1 MLHKCLDEGFNFI
14 SKMKRY
20 IFSLGFLLVLVN
32 YSFGQNSFPYTI
44 ELKPVNI
51 PGLPGLHS
59 FAHGQYDNKWLIIG
73 GRKDGLHARQPFNA
87 FPQSQNNTDIYV
99 IDINTL
105 QFWSSTLN
113 NLPVG
118 IKEQLQSTNM
128 NFYQDGNSLFIAGG
142 YAFSSSENDHITFPN
157 LTAVNVPGL
166 INAVI
171 NGGAIQTNF
180 KQITDDVFAVTG
192 GYLKKLGNTFYLV
205 GGHRF
210 DGRYNPMG
218 HPSYTQTYT
227 NQIRKFSIHHSES
240 QLSFSNYETITDPVH
255 LRRRDYNLLPQIF
268 PNREEG
274 FTISSGVFQQ
284 EADLPYLYPVDITE
298 KQYKPVTAFN
308 QYLSNY
314 HSAFF
319 TFYDSTLN
327 KMHSIF
333 FGGISQYYYQDNQL
347 INDKQ
352 VPFVKT
358 ISRLTRYADGTLKE
372 YQMPV
377 EMPSLQG
384 ASAEFIH
391 NPAVPHFKSGIIKI
405 NQVKEDSILVGHIYG
420 GISSP
425 ALNPF
430 NSNRA
435 NITSAS
441 NVIYAVTLIKSKQ
454 ETGGQLIDGNNPY
467 DIMIYPN
474 PADNSIIVK
483 FDLVNKTN
491 VHYYITNPL
500 GQLVKQEQFVN
511 NSAGV
516 NNFTIRMDDVQPQ
529 ILMVTFVFDDK
540 FFVTKKVIKN

>member
-1 MLHKCLDEGFNFI
+1 
-14 SKMKRY
+14 MKRY
-20 IFSLGFLLVLVN
+20 LFSLGFMFILLS
-32 YSFGQNSFPYTI
+32 YSFGQNSFPYTLD
-44 ELKPVNI
+44 LKPVNI

-59 FAHGQYDNKWLIIG
+59 YAHGQHDNKWLIIG

-99 IDINTL
+99 MDIQTL
-105 QFWSSTLN
+105 QFWSSTVN
-113 NLPVG
+113 NLPSG
-118 IKEQLQSTNM
+118 IKEQLQSANM
-128 NFYQDGNSLFIAGG
+128 NFYQDGESLYIVGG
-142 YAFSSSENDHITFPN
+142 YAFSSSVNDHITFPN
-157 LTAVNVPGL
+157 LTTVNVPGL

-171 NGGAIQTNF
+171 SGDEIHSHF

-227 NQIRKFSIHHSES
+227 NQIRKFTIHNSNSE
-240 QLSFSNYETITDPVH
+240 LSYSNYETITDPVH

-268 PNREEG
+268 PNGEEG
-274 FTISSGVFQQ
+274 FTISSGVFQK
-284 EADLPYLYPVDITE
+284 EADLPFLYPVDITG
-298 KQYKPVTAFN
+298 KHYNPVTGFN

-314 HSAFF
+314 HSAFVAL
-319 TFYDSTLN
+319 YDSSLN
-327 KMHSIF
+327 EMHSIF
-333 FGGISQYYYQDNQL
+333 FGGLSQYYYQDNQL

-358 ISRLTRYADGTLKE
+358 ISRLTRHANGTLNE
-372 YQMPV
+372 YQLPVQMPA
-377 EMPSLQG
+377 LQG
-384 ASAEFIH
+384 ASAEFIY
-391 NPAVPHFKSGIIKI
+391 NPTIPHYASGIIKI
-405 NQVKEDSILVGHIYG
+405 NQVKQDSILIGHIYG

-430 NSNRA
+430 NINRS
-435 NITSAS
+435 NITTAS
-441 NVIYAVTLIKSKQ
+441 NVIYAVTLIRNKQ
-454 ETGGQLIDGNNPY
+454 ETGDQPIDGINPY
-467 DIMIYPN
+467 DISVYPN

-483 FDLVNKTN
+483 FDLGNKTK
-491 VHYYITNPL
+491 VHFYMTNSL
-500 GQLVKQEQFVN
+500 GQLVKQDQNVN

-516 NNFTIRMDDVQPQ
+516 NTITINLDDVQSQ
-529 ILMVTFVFDDK
+529 VLMITFVFDDK